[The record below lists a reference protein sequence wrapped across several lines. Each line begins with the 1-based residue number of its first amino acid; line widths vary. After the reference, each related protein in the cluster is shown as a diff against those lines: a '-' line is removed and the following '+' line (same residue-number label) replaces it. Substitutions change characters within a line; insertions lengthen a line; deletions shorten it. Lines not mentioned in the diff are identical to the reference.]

1 MTSKHHEKDKQRW
14 IKAELI
20 GLDCHVRRRY
30 LAEEL
35 PKRQNRIHCMV
46 WRRVRVARRLE
57 SKWFVSKDEYH
68 LSYYPPYCG
77 GLAYI
82 VPFHLLRSLA
92 DASYD
97 VPFFWVDD
105 VYATGLLARQA
116 HIGHAQISAYYA
128 MSSNENGTLSL
139 DWSDTMNDIFGGTHF
154 MFAHMNTE
162 FLRKVRTILF
172 QSIDNT
178 RLNISGFKVF

>member
-1 MTSKHHEKDKQRW
+1 MITQILREILW
-14 IKAELI
+14 
-20 GLDCHVRRRY
+20 VRRY
-30 LAEEL
+30 LVEEL
-35 PKRQNRIHCMV
+35 PKRPDRIHCLV

-57 SKWFVSKDEYH
+57 SKWFVSKSEYH

-92 DASYD
+92 EASHE

-116 HIGHAQISAYYA
+116 HIGHAQISFYYA
-128 MSSNENGTLSL
+128 MRANENATLSL
-139 DWSDTMNDIFGGTHF
+139 DWSETMSNVLGGTNF
-154 MFAHMNTE
+154 MFAHMNTD
-162 FLRKVRTILF
+162 FLRKVRTLLF
-172 QSIDNT
+172 QSIDESK
-178 RLNISGFKVF
+178 LNYSKFNVF